1 MIADEVV
8 EQVQDAAD
16 IVAIVSEHVKL
27 KRVGGSWRGPCPFHS
42 GKGDNFSVLPGKGFR
57 CFVCGETGSVF
68 TFVQKHLGMDF
79 VEAVKLVGE
88 KSGIV
93 VEEVQRRKEG
103 PDPRTPLWEVVGAT
117 LEYFER
123 MLWEDDEGQTAR
135 TYLAQRGITR
145 EVADRFR
152 LGYAP
157 KAIGAL
163 RRHLE
168 VLGFDIA
175 RQIEAGVQ
183 IIREPGDEP
192 RPRFRGRL
200 MFPIHDPRGNAVGF
214 GGRSIDGAEPKYL
227 NSSESPIFH
236 KGQLLYNLHAARH
249 PIRKAERVLVVEGYF
264 DVVRTVAAGIEEVV
278 APLGTALTIEQAQLM
293 RRYSNNVFLL
303 YDSDQAGLKATF
315 RSGDVLL
322 HEGAAVRVVS
332 LPEGDDPDTF
342 VAKQGAA
349 GLEHEL
355 RKAVDVFDRKL
366 QLLERGGWFADLH
379 KARKAIDR
387 LLPTIR
393 AAVDPLTRDLYL
405 SRAAQVSQVDRE
417 TLAREAAAMP
427 DPIAPPPPSFGEPM
441 DPGPREEGRPIGRTR
456 GRPTVRV
463 GADAERMLL
472 RAMLLFRGRLN
483 DITTRLDRIESEALD
498 AGLSDLNGGEAVT
511 FRDATLREIHSAL
524 VDAGADVGIEQ
535 LAEAIPE
542 PMVPALEELTANA
555 EEFVNLE
562 TIVEDNLIT
571 LEIRWRDELRTKLWE
586 GRAELDTAGFAA
598 LTQQRDRLKREIM
611 TLQAR
616 RGKRAV
622 G

>member
-405 SRAAQVSQVDRE
+405 SRAAQESQVDRE
-417 TLAREAAAMP
+417 PLAREAAAMP

-542 PMVPALEELTANA
+542 PM
-555 EEFVNLE
+555 
-562 TIVEDNLIT
+562 
-571 LEIRWRDELRTKLWE
+571 WE